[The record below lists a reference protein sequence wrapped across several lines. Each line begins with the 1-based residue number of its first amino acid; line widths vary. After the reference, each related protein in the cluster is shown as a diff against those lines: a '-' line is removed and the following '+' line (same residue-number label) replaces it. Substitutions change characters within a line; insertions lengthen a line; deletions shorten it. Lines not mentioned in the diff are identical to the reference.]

1 VGSTEGADHGDV
13 GEHDVMTQ
21 VAVRRFH

>member
-1 VGSTEGADHGDV
+1 VGGAEGADHGDV

-21 VAVRRFH
+21 VEASWFH